1 MDSGQILV
9 VWGGKERP
17 KSLCMWLLALA
28 QENMPSNTC
37 IYCAE
42 SHPLKYEANTL
53 VALGHYQEAQTPP
66 HFSETQFC
74 ESDLDQETSFIYF
87 ADWDKFTSGPKENL
101 AFLWKWNKTLYLY
114 SIQDYVQYCSEHD
127 LVPFLPPL
135 PVARPTIL
143 SFGQNLAASETKVQ
157 QDLSAF
163 RQDLERKLTETRV
176 GLIKDPRFDAAQTG
190 FAVSSSLD
198 SHIKDKQASLK
209 ALTAEAET
217 RLKSTV
223 GGLISSERNKIA
235 AIDKAT
241 KQAASTLQS
250 QLTRLTTLTT
260 ALDSA
265 QTGPSVLSISQANQ
279 AIEEALRTTS
289 CLLSTIR
296 IPERFPFSLA
306 AGRTE
311 TGELLL
317 CVRWK
322 EWTEGQWSRVE
333 VEVSDGV
340 CSPTWVYV
348 TNELELV
355 PFTCSLPTAV
365 QLLSNSRFLVK
376 SNLYIS
382 SLDSIPPVDID
393 FDAARFVQEQII
405 YTALDQQHRLT
416 AQSIAEVQGM
426 LDSSL
431 SPEEC
436 IARLS

>member
-28 QENMPSNTC
+28 QENMPSDVC

-53 VALGHYQEAQTPP
+53 AELGHYQVAPVPP
-66 HFSETQFC
+66 QFSETQFC
-74 ESDLDQETSFIYF
+74 ESDLDPGRSFIYF

-101 AFLWKWNKTLYLY
+101 AFLWKWNQTLYLY
-114 SIQDYVQYCSEHD
+114 SIQEYVQYCSEQA
-127 LVPFLPPL
+127 LVAFLPP
-135 PVARPTIL
+135 VSVVRPMML
-143 SFGQNLAASETKVQ
+143 GLGESLAASEKRVQ
-157 QDLSAF
+157 KDLSDF
-163 RQDLERKLTETRV
+163 RQDLGRKLTETRV
-176 GLIKDPRFDAAQTG
+176 GLIREPSLDAAQTG
-190 FAVSSSLD
+190 FAVSSNLHN
-198 SHIKDKQASLK
+198 HIQEKQTSLK
-209 ALTAEAET
+209 TLTAEAEN

-223 GGLISSERNKIA
+223 GSLISSERNKIA

-241 KQAASTLQS
+241 KQAASTLQR
-250 QLTRLTTLTT
+250 QLTQLTTLTT

-279 AIEEALRTTS
+279 AIEETLRAAS

-296 IPERFPFSLA
+296 IPERFPFRLA
-306 AGRTE
+306 AGKTG

-317 CVRWK
+317 CVQWK

-340 CSPTWVYV
+340 CAPAWIYV
-348 TNELELV
+348 TRDLEFV
-355 PFTCSLPTAV
+355 PFTCSPPTAV
-365 QLLSNSRFLVK
+365 QLLSNSHFLVK
-376 SNLYIS
+376 SNLNIP

-393 FDAARFVQEQII
+393 FDAARFAQEQFVL
-405 YTALDQQHRLT
+405 ASLDQQRKLT
-416 AQSIAEVQGM
+416 PQSIVDLQKM
-426 LDSSL
+426 LDSNL

>member
-1 MDSGQILV
+1 
-9 VWGGKERP
+9 
-17 KSLCMWLLALA
+17 MWLLALA
-28 QENMPSNTC
+28 QENMPSDVC
-37 IYCAE
+37 IYCEE

-53 VALGHYQEAQTPP
+53 AALGHYQVAQVPA

-74 ESDLDQETSFIYF
+74 ESDLDPERSFIYF

-101 AFLWKWNKTLYLY
+101 AFLWKWNQTLYLY
-114 SIQDYVQYCSEHD
+114 SIQDYVQYCTEHD
-127 LVPFLPPL
+127 LVAFLPPV
-135 PVARPTIL
+135 PVTRPMML
-143 SFGQNLAASETKVQ
+143 GLGESMAASEKRVQ
-157 QDLSAF
+157 KDLLAF
-163 RQDLERKLTETRV
+163 RQDLDRKLTETRV
-176 GLIKDPRFDAAQTG
+176 GLIREPSFDAAQTG
-190 FAVSSSLD
+190 FAVSSSLH
-198 SHIKDKQASLK
+198 SHIKEKQTSLK
-209 ALTAEAET
+209 ALTAEAEN

-223 GGLISSERNKIA
+223 GNLISSERNKIA

-250 QLTRLTTLTT
+250 QLTQLTNLTT

-279 AIEEALRTTS
+279 AIEETLRAAS
-289 CLLSTIR
+289 CLLSTIK

-306 AGRTE
+306 LGRTGV
-311 TGELLL
+311 GELLL

-340 CSPTWVYV
+340 CTPPWVYV
-348 TNELELV
+348 TSELELV
-355 PFTCSLPTAV
+355 PFTCSPPTAV

-376 SNLYIS
+376 SNLNIS
-382 SLDSIPPVDID
+382 SFDSIPPVDID
-393 FDAARFVQEQII
+393 FDAARFANEQLVLFS
-405 YTALDQQHRLT
+405 LDQQHKLT
-416 AQSIAEVQGM
+416 SQSIADMQRM
-426 LDSSL
+426 LDSNL